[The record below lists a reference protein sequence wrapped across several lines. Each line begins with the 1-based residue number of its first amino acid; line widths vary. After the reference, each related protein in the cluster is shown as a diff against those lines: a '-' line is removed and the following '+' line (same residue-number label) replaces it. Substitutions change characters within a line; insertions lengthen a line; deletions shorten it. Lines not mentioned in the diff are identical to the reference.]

1 MMKIEPTRR
10 QLLRALCLG
19 GAAAATTSLVGC
31 GGEGAESGSGA
42 AAAGDP
48 VQGGDLVIA
57 LSYEPDTLNVY
68 ATHLMGDVQAFAV
81 EGLLVPNEHMEYI
94 PVLAQEVPTVENG
107 LIYAKSRGWNTRVKS
122 IIEGASFYAKSYI
135 NNNQNTQYLKKFNVM
150 NLHGDVMWNISNA
163 IGGYKETRT
172 WNFVPYVG
180 FGWARS
186 AANHL
191 YNNEFA
197 FTYGL
202 LNNIRLGN
210 LVDLNLEVKQMVVNQ
225 GFDQVVRG
233 AKSEGMFTV
242 TAGLTF
248 KLNRR
253 GFNRPT
259 VAVPADYTPY
269 NNKIASLEDELAKSK
284 AEAKRLADELAAEK
298 NKVKEAPA
306 AAPAIEG
313 PIMGTFFNIGS
324 YTITPQ
330 EIMNLGY
337 VANYIKA
344 YPNKKFTIVGY
355 ADSATG
361 SAKRNQYLSQQRAD
375 AVCKVLVDRFGVDA
389 SQLEVVAKGGTDKF
403 PEIPLNRV
411 AIVESNK

>member
-1 MMKIEPTRR
+1 MKKYLIATMVMLVVSAMP
-10 QLLRALCLG
+10 ALAQDDGLMEAQTKRGPYLTNRLFDNIFIGVAG
-19 GAAAATTSLVGC
+19 G
-31 GGEGAESGSGA
+31 
-42 AAAGDP
+42 
-48 VQGGDLVIA
+48 I
-57 LSYEPDTLNVY
+57 NVY
-68 ATHLMGDVQAFAV
+68 QGESDSYGNHVAPALDVFVGKWITPCVGLRLQYSGLKANGWDNARSPYAV
-81 EGLLVPNEHMEYI
+81 SSKGPDSKGMY
-94 PVLAQEVPTVENG
+94 QE
-107 LIYAKSRGWNTRVKS
+107 
-122 IIEGASFYAKSYI
+122 
-135 NNNQNTQYLKKFNVM
+135 KFNVM

-163 IGGYKETRT
+163 IGGYKEART

>member
-1 MMKIEPTRR
+1 MKKYLIATMVMLVVSAMP
-10 QLLRALCLG
+10 ALAQDDGLMEAQTKRGPYLTNRLFDNIFMGVAG
-19 GAAAATTSLVGC
+19 G
-31 GGEGAESGSGA
+31 
-42 AAAGDP
+42 
-48 VQGGDLVIA
+48 I
-57 LSYEPDTLNVY
+57 NVY
-68 ATHLMGDVQAFAV
+68 QGESDSYGNHIAPALDVFVGKWITPCVGLRLQYSGLKANGWDNARSPYAV
-81 EGLLVPNEHMEYI
+81 SSKGPDSKGMY
-94 PVLAQEVPTVENG
+94 QE
-107 LIYAKSRGWNTRVKS
+107 
-122 IIEGASFYAKSYI
+122 
-135 NNNQNTQYLKKFNVM
+135 KFNVM

-253 GFNRPT
+253 GFKRPT

-269 NNKIASLEDELAKSK
+269 NNKIAALEDELAKSK
-284 AEAKRLADELAAEK
+284 ADAKRLADELAAEK

>member
-1 MMKIEPTRR
+1 MKKYLIATMVMLVVSAMP
-10 QLLRALCLG
+10 ALAQDDGLMEAQTKRGPYLTNRLFDNIFMGVAG
-19 GAAAATTSLVGC
+19 G
-31 GGEGAESGSGA
+31 
-42 AAAGDP
+42 
-48 VQGGDLVIA
+48 I
-57 LSYEPDTLNVY
+57 NVY
-68 ATHLMGDVQAFAV
+68 QGESDSYGNHIAPALDVFVGKWITPCVGLRLQYSGLKANGWDNARSPYAV
-81 EGLLVPNEHMEYI
+81 SSKGPDSKGMY
-94 PVLAQEVPTVENG
+94 QE
-107 LIYAKSRGWNTRVKS
+107 
-122 IIEGASFYAKSYI
+122 
-135 NNNQNTQYLKKFNVM
+135 KFNVM

-313 PIMGTFFNIGS
+313 PIMGTFFIGS

>member
-1 MMKIEPTRR
+1 MKKYLIATMVMLVVSAMP
-10 QLLRALCLG
+10 ALAQDDGLMEAQTKRGPYLTNRLFDNIFIGVAG
-19 GAAAATTSLVGC
+19 G
-31 GGEGAESGSGA
+31 
-42 AAAGDP
+42 
-48 VQGGDLVIA
+48 I
-57 LSYEPDTLNVY
+57 NVY
-68 ATHLMGDVQAFAV
+68 QGESDSYGNHVAPALDVFVGKWITPCVGLRLQYSGLKANGWDNARSPYAV
-81 EGLLVPNEHMEYI
+81 SSKGPDSKGMY
-94 PVLAQEVPTVENG
+94 QE
-107 LIYAKSRGWNTRVKS
+107 
-122 IIEGASFYAKSYI
+122 
-135 NNNQNTQYLKKFNVM
+135 KFNVM
-150 NLHGDVMWNISNA
+150 NIHGDVMWNISNA

>member
-1 MMKIEPTRR
+1 MKKYLIATMVMLVVSAMP
-10 QLLRALCLG
+10 ALAQDDGLMEAQTKRGPYLTNRLFDNIFIGVAG
-19 GAAAATTSLVGC
+19 G
-31 GGEGAESGSGA
+31 
-42 AAAGDP
+42 
-48 VQGGDLVIA
+48 I
-57 LSYEPDTLNVY
+57 NVY
-68 ATHLMGDVQAFAV
+68 QGESDSYGNHVAPALDVFVGKWITPCVGLRLQYSGLKANGWDNARSPYAV
-81 EGLLVPNEHMEYI
+81 SSKGPDSKGMY
-94 PVLAQEVPTVENG
+94 QE
-107 LIYAKSRGWNTRVKS
+107 
-122 IIEGASFYAKSYI
+122 
-135 NNNQNTQYLKKFNVM
+135 KFNVM

-269 NNKIASLEDELAKSK
+269 NNKIAALEDELAKSK
-284 AEAKRLADELAAEK
+284 ADAKRLADELAAEK
-298 NKVKEAPA
+298 SKVKEAPA

>member
-1 MMKIEPTRR
+1 MKKSLIATRVMLVVSAMPSLAQDDGLMEAQTKR
-10 QLLRALCLG
+10 GPYLTNRLFDNIFIGVAG
-19 GAAAATTSLVGC
+19 G
-31 GGEGAESGSGA
+31 
-42 AAAGDP
+42 
-48 VQGGDLVIA
+48 I
-57 LSYEPDTLNVY
+57 NVY
-68 ATHLMGDVQAFAV
+68 QGESDSYGNHVAPALDVFVGKWITPCVGLRLQYSGLKANGWDNARSPYAV
-81 EGLLVPNEHMEYI
+81 SSKGPDSKGMY
-94 PVLAQEVPTVENG
+94 QE
-107 LIYAKSRGWNTRVKS
+107 
-122 IIEGASFYAKSYI
+122 
-135 NNNQNTQYLKKFNVM
+135 KFNVM

>member
-1 MMKIEPTRR
+1 MKKYLIATMVMLVVSAMP
-10 QLLRALCLG
+10 ALAQDDGLMEAQTKRGPYLTNRLFDNIFMGVAG
-19 GAAAATTSLVGC
+19 G
-31 GGEGAESGSGA
+31 
-42 AAAGDP
+42 
-48 VQGGDLVIA
+48 I
-57 LSYEPDTLNVY
+57 NVY
-68 ATHLMGDVQAFAV
+68 QGESDSYGNHIAPALDVFVGKWITPCVGLRLQYSGLKANGWDNARSPYAV
-81 EGLLVPNEHMEYI
+81 SSKGPDSKGMY
-94 PVLAQEVPTVENG
+94 QE
-107 LIYAKSRGWNTRVKS
+107 
-122 IIEGASFYAKSYI
+122 
-135 NNNQNTQYLKKFNVM
+135 KFNVM

-324 YTITPQ
+324 YTTTPQ

>member
-1 MMKIEPTRR
+1 MKKYLIATMVMLVVSAMP
-10 QLLRALCLG
+10 ALAQDDGLMEAQTKRGPYLTNRLFDNIFMGVAG
-19 GAAAATTSLVGC
+19 G
-31 GGEGAESGSGA
+31 
-42 AAAGDP
+42 
-48 VQGGDLVIA
+48 I
-57 LSYEPDTLNVY
+57 NVY
-68 ATHLMGDVQAFAV
+68 QGESDSYGNHVAPALDVFVGKWITPCVGLRLQYSGLKANGWDNARSPYAV
-81 EGLLVPNEHMEYI
+81 SSKGPDSKGMY
-94 PVLAQEVPTVENG
+94 QE
-107 LIYAKSRGWNTRVKS
+107 
-122 IIEGASFYAKSYI
+122 
-135 NNNQNTQYLKKFNVM
+135 KFNVM

-298 NKVKEAPA
+298 NKVKEVPA

>member
-1 MMKIEPTRR
+1 MKKYLIATMVMLVVSAMP
-10 QLLRALCLG
+10 ALAQDDGLMEAQTKRGSYLTNRLFDNIFIGVAG
-19 GAAAATTSLVGC
+19 G
-31 GGEGAESGSGA
+31 
-42 AAAGDP
+42 
-48 VQGGDLVIA
+48 I
-57 LSYEPDTLNVY
+57 NVY
-68 ATHLMGDVQAFAV
+68 QGESDSYGNHVAPALDVFVGKWITPCVGLRLQYSGLKANGWDNARSPYAV
-81 EGLLVPNEHMEYI
+81 SSKGPDSKGMY
-94 PVLAQEVPTVENG
+94 QE
-107 LIYAKSRGWNTRVKS
+107 
-122 IIEGASFYAKSYI
+122 
-135 NNNQNTQYLKKFNVM
+135 KFNVM

>member
-1 MMKIEPTRR
+1 MKKYLIATMAMLAVSAAP
-10 QLLRALCLG
+10 ALAQDDGLMEAQTKRGPYLTNRLIDKIFILFAG
-19 GAAAATTSLVGC
+19 G
-31 GGEGAESGSGA
+31 
-42 AAAGDP
+42 
-48 VQGGDLVIA
+48 I
-57 LSYEPDTLNVY
+57 NVY
-68 ATHLMGDVQAFAV
+68 QGESDSYGNHVAPALDVSVGKWVTPCVGLRLQYSGLKANGWDNARSPYAV
-81 EGLLVPNEHMEYI
+81 SSKGPDSKGMY
-94 PVLAQEVPTVENG
+94 QE
-107 LIYAKSRGWNTRVKS
+107 
-122 IIEGASFYAKSYI
+122 
-135 NNNQNTQYLKKFNVM
+135 KFNVM

-186 AANHL
+186 AANNL

-269 NNKIASLEDELAKSK
+269 NNKIAALEDELAKSK
-284 AEAKRLADELAAEK
+284 ADAKRLADELAAEK
-298 NKVKEAPA
+298 NKVKEAP

>member
-1 MMKIEPTRR
+1 MKKYLIATMVMLVVSAMP
-10 QLLRALCLG
+10 ALAQDDGLMEAQTKRGPYLTNRLFDNIFIGVAG
-19 GAAAATTSLVGC
+19 G
-31 GGEGAESGSGA
+31 
-42 AAAGDP
+42 
-48 VQGGDLVIA
+48 I
-57 LSYEPDTLNVY
+57 NVY
-68 ATHLMGDVQAFAV
+68 QGESDSYGNHVAPALDVFVGKWITPCVGLRLQYSGLKANGWDNARSPYAV
-81 EGLLVPNEHMEYI
+81 SSKGPDSKGMY
-94 PVLAQEVPTVENG
+94 QE
-107 LIYAKSRGWNTRVKS
+107 
-122 IIEGASFYAKSYI
+122 
-135 NNNQNTQYLKKFNVM
+135 KFNVM

-284 AEAKRLADELAAEK
+284 ADAKRLADELAAEK

>member
-1 MMKIEPTRR
+1 MKKYLIATMVMLVVSAMP
-10 QLLRALCLG
+10 ALAQDDGLMEAQTKRGPYLTNRLFDNIFIGVAG
-19 GAAAATTSLVGC
+19 G
-31 GGEGAESGSGA
+31 
-42 AAAGDP
+42 
-48 VQGGDLVIA
+48 I
-57 LSYEPDTLNVY
+57 NVY
-68 ATHLMGDVQAFAV
+68 QGESDSYGNHVAPALDVFVGKWITPCVGLRLQYSGLKANGWDNARSPYAV
-81 EGLLVPNEHMEYI
+81 SSKGPDSKGMY
-94 PVLAQEVPTVENG
+94 QE
-107 LIYAKSRGWNTRVKS
+107 
-122 IIEGASFYAKSYI
+122 
-135 NNNQNTQYLKKFNVM
+135 KFNVM

-361 SAKRNQYLSQQRAD
+361 SAK
-375 AVCKVLVDRFGVDA
+375 
-389 SQLEVVAKGGTDKF
+389 T
-403 PEIPLNRV
+403 
-411 AIVESNK
+411 

>member
-1 MMKIEPTRR
+1 MKKYLIATMVMLVVSAMP
-10 QLLRALCLG
+10 ALAQDDGLMEAQTKRGPYLTNRLFDNIFIGVAG
-19 GAAAATTSLVGC
+19 G
-31 GGEGAESGSGA
+31 
-42 AAAGDP
+42 
-48 VQGGDLVIA
+48 I
-57 LSYEPDTLNVY
+57 NVY
-68 ATHLMGDVQAFAV
+68 QGESDSYGNHVAPALDVFVGKWITPCVGLRLQYSGLKANGWDNARSPYAV
-81 EGLLVPNEHMEYI
+81 SSKGPDSKGMY
-94 PVLAQEVPTVENG
+94 QE
-107 LIYAKSRGWNTRVKS
+107 
-122 IIEGASFYAKSYI
+122 
-135 NNNQNTQYLKKFNVM
+135 KFNVM

>member
-1 MMKIEPTRR
+1 MKKYLIATMVMLVVSAMP
-10 QLLRALCLG
+10 ALAQDDGLMEAQTKRGPYLTNRLFDNIFMGVAG
-19 GAAAATTSLVGC
+19 G
-31 GGEGAESGSGA
+31 
-42 AAAGDP
+42 
-48 VQGGDLVIA
+48 I
-57 LSYEPDTLNVY
+57 NVY
-68 ATHLMGDVQAFAV
+68 QGESDSYGNHIAPALDVFVGKWITPCVGLRLQYSGLKANGWDNARSPYAV
-81 EGLLVPNEHMEYI
+81 SSKGPDSKGMY
-94 PVLAQEVPTVENG
+94 QE
-107 LIYAKSRGWNTRVKS
+107 
-122 IIEGASFYAKSYI
+122 
-135 NNNQNTQYLKKFNVM
+135 KFNVM

>member
-1 MMKIEPTRR
+1 
-10 QLLRALCLG
+10 
-19 GAAAATTSLVGC
+19 
-31 GGEGAESGSGA
+31 
-42 AAAGDP
+42 
-48 VQGGDLVIA
+48 
-57 LSYEPDTLNVY
+57 
-68 ATHLMGDVQAFAV
+68 
-81 EGLLVPNEHMEYI
+81 
-94 PVLAQEVPTVENG
+94 
-107 LIYAKSRGWNTRVKS
+107 
-122 IIEGASFYAKSYI
+122 
-135 NNNQNTQYLKKFNVM
+135 M
-150 NLHGDVMWNISNA
+150 NW
-163 IGGYKETRT
+163 
-172 WNFVPYVG
+172 
-180 FGWARS
+180 
-186 AANHL
+186 
-191 YNNEFA
+191 
-197 FTYGL
+197 
-202 LNNIRLGN
+202 
-210 LVDLNLEVKQMVVNQ
+210 
-225 GFDQVVRG
+225 
-233 AKSEGMFTV
+233 
-242 TAGLTF
+242 
-248 KLNRR
+248 LNRR
-253 GFNRPT
+253 PKQN
-259 VAVPADYTPY
+259 V
-269 NNKIASLEDELAKSK
+269 S
-284 AEAKRLADELAAEK
+284 EK

>member
-1 MMKIEPTRR
+1 MKKYLIATMVMLVVSAMP
-10 QLLRALCLG
+10 ALAQDDGLMEAQTKRGPYLTNRLFDNIFIGVAG
-19 GAAAATTSLVGC
+19 G
-31 GGEGAESGSGA
+31 
-42 AAAGDP
+42 
-48 VQGGDLVIA
+48 I
-57 LSYEPDTLNVY
+57 NVY
-68 ATHLMGDVQAFAV
+68 QGESDSYGNHVAPALDVFVGKWITPCVGLRLQYSGLKANGWDNARSPYAV
-81 EGLLVPNEHMEYI
+81 SSKGPDSKGMY
-94 PVLAQEVPTVENG
+94 QE
-107 LIYAKSRGWNTRVKS
+107 
-122 IIEGASFYAKSYI
+122 
-135 NNNQNTQYLKKFNVM
+135 KFNVM

-269 NNKIASLEDELAKSK
+269 NNKIASLQDELAKSK

>member
-1 MMKIEPTRR
+1 MKKYLIATMVMLVVSAMP
-10 QLLRALCLG
+10 ALAQDDGLMEAQTKRGPYLTNRLFDNIFIGVAG
-19 GAAAATTSLVGC
+19 G
-31 GGEGAESGSGA
+31 
-42 AAAGDP
+42 
-48 VQGGDLVIA
+48 I
-57 LSYEPDTLNVY
+57 NVY
-68 ATHLMGDVQAFAV
+68 QGESDSYGNHIAPALDVFVGKWITPCVGLRLQYSGLKANGWDNARSPYAV
-81 EGLLVPNEHMEYI
+81 SSKGPDSKGMY
-94 PVLAQEVPTVENG
+94 QE
-107 LIYAKSRGWNTRVKS
+107 
-122 IIEGASFYAKSYI
+122 
-135 NNNQNTQYLKKFNVM
+135 KFNVM

>member
-1 MMKIEPTRR
+1 MKKYLIATMVMLVVSAMPAFAQDDGLMEAQTKRGPYLTNR
-10 QLLRALCLG
+10 LFDNIFIGVAG
-19 GAAAATTSLVGC
+19 G
-31 GGEGAESGSGA
+31 
-42 AAAGDP
+42 
-48 VQGGDLVIA
+48 I
-57 LSYEPDTLNVY
+57 NVY
-68 ATHLMGDVQAFAV
+68 QGESDSYGNHVAPALDVFVGKWITPCVGLRLQYSGLKANGWDNARSPYAV
-81 EGLLVPNEHMEYI
+81 SSKGPDSKGMY
-94 PVLAQEVPTVENG
+94 QE
-107 LIYAKSRGWNTRVKS
+107 
-122 IIEGASFYAKSYI
+122 
-135 NNNQNTQYLKKFNVM
+135 KFNVM

-269 NNKIASLEDELAKSK
+269 NNKIAALEDELAKSK
-284 AEAKRLADELAAEK
+284 ADAKRLADELAAEK
-298 NKVKEAPA
+298 SKVKEAP

>member
-1 MMKIEPTRR
+1 MKKYLIATMVMLVVSAMP
-10 QLLRALCLG
+10 ALAQNDGLMEAQTKRGPYLTNRLFDNIFIGVAG
-19 GAAAATTSLVGC
+19 G
-31 GGEGAESGSGA
+31 
-42 AAAGDP
+42 
-48 VQGGDLVIA
+48 I
-57 LSYEPDTLNVY
+57 NVY
-68 ATHLMGDVQAFAV
+68 QGESDSYGNHVAPALDVFVGKWITPCVGLRLQYSGLKANGWDNARSPYAV
-81 EGLLVPNEHMEYI
+81 SSKGPDSKGMY
-94 PVLAQEVPTVENG
+94 QE
-107 LIYAKSRGWNTRVKS
+107 
-122 IIEGASFYAKSYI
+122 
-135 NNNQNTQYLKKFNVM
+135 KFNVM

>member
-1 MMKIEPTRR
+1 MKKYLIATMVMLVVSAMP
-10 QLLRALCLG
+10 ALAQDDGLMEAQTKRGPYLTNRLFDNIFIGVAG
-19 GAAAATTSLVGC
+19 G
-31 GGEGAESGSGA
+31 
-42 AAAGDP
+42 
-48 VQGGDLVIA
+48 I
-57 LSYEPDTLNVY
+57 NVY
-68 ATHLMGDVQAFAV
+68 QGESDSYGNHVAPALDVFVGKWITPCVGLRLQYSGLKANGWDNARSPYAV
-81 EGLLVPNEHMEYI
+81 SSKGPDSKGMY
-94 PVLAQEVPTVENG
+94 QE
-107 LIYAKSRGWNTRVKS
+107 
-122 IIEGASFYAKSYI
+122 
-135 NNNQNTQYLKKFNVM
+135 KFNVM

-306 AAPAIEG
+306 AVPAIEG

>member
-1 MMKIEPTRR
+1 MKKYLIATMVMLVVSAMP
-10 QLLRALCLG
+10 ALAQDDGLMEAQTKRGPYLTNRLFDNIFIGVAG
-19 GAAAATTSLVGC
+19 G
-31 GGEGAESGSGA
+31 
-42 AAAGDP
+42 
-48 VQGGDLVIA
+48 I
-57 LSYEPDTLNVY
+57 NVY
-68 ATHLMGDVQAFAV
+68 QGESDSYGNHVAPALDVFVGKWITPCVGLRLQYSGLKANGWDNARSPYAV
-81 EGLLVPNEHMEYI
+81 SSKGPDSKGMY
-94 PVLAQEVPTVENG
+94 QE
-107 LIYAKSRGWNTRVKS
+107 
-122 IIEGASFYAKSYI
+122 
-135 NNNQNTQYLKKFNVM
+135 KFNVM

-269 NNKIASLEDELAKSK
+269 NNKIASLEDELAKSR

>member
-1 MMKIEPTRR
+1 MKKYLIATMVMLVVSAMP
-10 QLLRALCLG
+10 ALAQDDGLMEAQTKRGPYLTNRLFDNIFMGVAG
-19 GAAAATTSLVGC
+19 G
-31 GGEGAESGSGA
+31 
-42 AAAGDP
+42 
-48 VQGGDLVIA
+48 I
-57 LSYEPDTLNVY
+57 NVY
-68 ATHLMGDVQAFAV
+68 QGESDSYGNHVAPALDVFVGKWITPCVGLRLQYSGLKANGWDNARSPYAV
-81 EGLLVPNEHMEYI
+81 SSKGPDSKGMY
-94 PVLAQEVPTVENG
+94 QE
-107 LIYAKSRGWNTRVKS
+107 
-122 IIEGASFYAKSYI
+122 
-135 NNNQNTQYLKKFNVM
+135 KFNVM

>member
-1 MMKIEPTRR
+1 MKKYLIVTMVMLVVSAMP
-10 QLLRALCLG
+10 ALAQDDGLMEAQTKRGPYLTNRLFDNIFIGVAG
-19 GAAAATTSLVGC
+19 G
-31 GGEGAESGSGA
+31 
-42 AAAGDP
+42 
-48 VQGGDLVIA
+48 I
-57 LSYEPDTLNVY
+57 NVY
-68 ATHLMGDVQAFAV
+68 QGESDSYGNHIAPALDVFVGKWITPCVGLRLQYSGLKANGWDNARSPYAV
-81 EGLLVPNEHMEYI
+81 SSKGPDSKGMY
-94 PVLAQEVPTVENG
+94 QE
-107 LIYAKSRGWNTRVKS
+107 
-122 IIEGASFYAKSYI
+122 
-135 NNNQNTQYLKKFNVM
+135 KFNVM

-344 YPNKKFTIVGY
+344 YPNTKFTIVGY

>member
-1 MMKIEPTRR
+1 MKKYLIATMVMLVVSAMP
-10 QLLRALCLG
+10 ALAQDDGLMEAQTKRGPYLTNRLFDNIFIGVAG
-19 GAAAATTSLVGC
+19 G
-31 GGEGAESGSGA
+31 
-42 AAAGDP
+42 
-48 VQGGDLVIA
+48 I
-57 LSYEPDTLNVY
+57 NVY
-68 ATHLMGDVQAFAV
+68 QGESDSYGNHIAPALDVFVGKWITPCVGLRLQYSGLKANGWDNARSPYAV
-81 EGLLVPNEHMEYI
+81 SSKGPDSKGMY
-94 PVLAQEVPTVENG
+94 QE
-107 LIYAKSRGWNTRVKS
+107 
-122 IIEGASFYAKSYI
+122 
-135 NNNQNTQYLKKFNVM
+135 KFNVM

-330 EIMNLGY
+330 EVMNLGY

>member
-1 MMKIEPTRR
+1 MKKYLIATMIMLVVSAMP
-10 QLLRALCLG
+10 ALAQDDGLMEAQTKRGPYLTNRLFDNIFIGVAG
-19 GAAAATTSLVGC
+19 G
-31 GGEGAESGSGA
+31 
-42 AAAGDP
+42 
-48 VQGGDLVIA
+48 I
-57 LSYEPDTLNVY
+57 NVY
-68 ATHLMGDVQAFAV
+68 QGESDSYGNHVAPALDVFVGKWITPCVGLRLQYSGLKANGWDNARSPYAV
-81 EGLLVPNEHMEYI
+81 SSKGPDSKGMY
-94 PVLAQEVPTVENG
+94 QE
-107 LIYAKSRGWNTRVKS
+107 
-122 IIEGASFYAKSYI
+122 
-135 NNNQNTQYLKKFNVM
+135 KFNVM

>member
-1 MMKIEPTRR
+1 MKKYLIATMVMLVVSAMP
-10 QLLRALCLG
+10 ALAQDDGLMEAQTKRGPYLTNRLFDNIFIGVAG
-19 GAAAATTSLVGC
+19 G
-31 GGEGAESGSGA
+31 
-42 AAAGDP
+42 
-48 VQGGDLVIA
+48 I
-57 LSYEPDTLNVY
+57 NVY
-68 ATHLMGDVQAFAV
+68 QGESDSYGNHVAPALDVFVGKWITPCVGLRLQYSGLKANGWDNARSPYAV
-81 EGLLVPNEHMEYI
+81 SSKGPDSKGMY
-94 PVLAQEVPTVENG
+94 QE
-107 LIYAKSRGWNTRVKS
+107 
-122 IIEGASFYAKSYI
+122 
-135 NNNQNTQYLKKFNVM
+135 KFNEM

>member
-1 MMKIEPTRR
+1 MKKYLIATMVMLVVSAMP
-10 QLLRALCLG
+10 ALAQDDGLMEAQTKRGPYLTNRLFDNIFIGVAG
-19 GAAAATTSLVGC
+19 G
-31 GGEGAESGSGA
+31 
-42 AAAGDP
+42 
-48 VQGGDLVIA
+48 I
-57 LSYEPDTLNVY
+57 NVY
-68 ATHLMGDVQAFAV
+68 QGESDSYGNHIAPALDVFVGKWITPCVGLRLQYSGLKANGWDNARSPYAV
-81 EGLLVPNEHMEYI
+81 SSKGPDSKGMY
-94 PVLAQEVPTVENG
+94 QE
-107 LIYAKSRGWNTRVKS
+107 
-122 IIEGASFYAKSYI
+122 
-135 NNNQNTQYLKKFNVM
+135 KFNVM

-253 GFNRPT
+253 GFNRPS

>member
-1 MMKIEPTRR
+1 MKKYLIATMVMLVVSAMP
-10 QLLRALCLG
+10 ALAQDDGLMEAQTKRGPYLTNRLFDNIFIGVAG
-19 GAAAATTSLVGC
+19 G
-31 GGEGAESGSGA
+31 
-42 AAAGDP
+42 
-48 VQGGDLVIA
+48 I
-57 LSYEPDTLNVY
+57 NVY
-68 ATHLMGDVQAFAV
+68 QGESDSYGNHVAPALDVFVGKWITPCVGLRLQYSGLKANGWDNARSPYAV
-81 EGLLVPNEHMEYI
+81 SSKGPDSKGMY
-94 PVLAQEVPTVENG
+94 QE
-107 LIYAKSRGWNTRVKS
+107 
-122 IIEGASFYAKSYI
+122 
-135 NNNQNTQYLKKFNVM
+135 KFNVM

-306 AAPAIEG
+306 APAIEG

>member
-1 MMKIEPTRR
+1 MKKYLIATMVMLVVSAMP
-10 QLLRALCLG
+10 ALAQDDGLMEAQTKRGPYLTNRLFDNIFIGVAG
-19 GAAAATTSLVGC
+19 G
-31 GGEGAESGSGA
+31 
-42 AAAGDP
+42 
-48 VQGGDLVIA
+48 I
-57 LSYEPDTLNVY
+57 NVY
-68 ATHLMGDVQAFAV
+68 QGESDSYGNHIAPALDVFVGKWITPCVGLRLQYSGLKANGWDNARSPYAV
-81 EGLLVPNEHMEYI
+81 SSKGPDSKGMY
-94 PVLAQEVPTVENG
+94 QE
-107 LIYAKSRGWNTRVKS
+107 
-122 IIEGASFYAKSYI
+122 
-135 NNNQNTQYLKKFNVM
+135 KFNVM

-269 NNKIASLEDELAKSK
+269 NNKIAALEDELAKSK
-284 AEAKRLADELAAEK
+284 ADAKRLADELAAEK
-298 NKVKEAPA
+298 SKVKEAP

>member
-1 MMKIEPTRR
+1 MKKYLI
-10 QLLRALCLG
+10 
-19 GAAAATTSLVGC
+19 ATMVMLVVS
-31 GGEGAESGSGA
+31 AMPA
-42 AAAGDP
+42 
-48 VQGGDLVIA
+48 
-57 LSYEPDTLNVY
+57 
-68 ATHLMGDVQAFAV
+68 
-81 EGLLVPNEHMEYI
+81 
-94 PVLAQEVPTVENG
+94 LAQDDGLMEAQTKRGPYLTNRLFDNIFIGVAGGINIYQGESDSYGNHIAPALDVFVGKWITPCVGLRLQYSGLKANG
-107 LIYAKSRGWNTRVKS
+107 WDNARSPYAVSSKGPDSKGMYQ
-122 IIEGASFYAKSYI
+122 E
-135 NNNQNTQYLKKFNVM
+135 KFNVM

>member
-1 MMKIEPTRR
+1 MKKYLIATMVMLVVSAMP
-10 QLLRALCLG
+10 ALAQDDGLMEAQTKRGPYLTNRLFDNIFIGVAG
-19 GAAAATTSLVGC
+19 G
-31 GGEGAESGSGA
+31 
-42 AAAGDP
+42 
-48 VQGGDLVIA
+48 I
-57 LSYEPDTLNVY
+57 NVY
-68 ATHLMGDVQAFAV
+68 QGESDSYGNHVAPALDVFVGKWITPCVGLRLQYSGLKANGWDNARSPYAV
-81 EGLLVPNEHMEYI
+81 SSKGPDSKGMY
-94 PVLAQEVPTVENG
+94 QE
-107 LIYAKSRGWNTRVKS
+107 
-122 IIEGASFYAKSYI
+122 
-135 NNNQNTQYLKKFNVM
+135 KFNVM

-186 AANHL
+186 AANLL

>member
-1 MMKIEPTRR
+1 MKKYLIATMVMLVVSAMP
-10 QLLRALCLG
+10 ALAQDDGLMEAQTKRGPYLTNRLFDNIFIGVAG
-19 GAAAATTSLVGC
+19 G
-31 GGEGAESGSGA
+31 
-42 AAAGDP
+42 
-48 VQGGDLVIA
+48 I
-57 LSYEPDTLNVY
+57 NVY
-68 ATHLMGDVQAFAV
+68 QGESDSYGNHVAPALDVFVGKWITPCVGLRLQYSGLKANGWDNARSPYAV
-81 EGLLVPNEHMEYI
+81 SSKGPDSKGMY
-94 PVLAQEVPTVENG
+94 QE
-107 LIYAKSRGWNTRVKS
+107 
-122 IIEGASFYAKSYI
+122 
-135 NNNQNTQYLKKFNVM
+135 KFNVM

-163 IGGYKETRT
+163 IGGYKETRK

>member
-1 MMKIEPTRR
+1 MKKYLIATMVMLVVSAMP
-10 QLLRALCLG
+10 ALAQDDGLMEAQTKRGPYLTNRLFDNIFIGVAG
-19 GAAAATTSLVGC
+19 G
-31 GGEGAESGSGA
+31 
-42 AAAGDP
+42 
-48 VQGGDLVIA
+48 I
-57 LSYEPDTLNVY
+57 NVY
-68 ATHLMGDVQAFAV
+68 QGESDSYGNHVAPALDVFVGKWITPCVGLRLQYSGLKANGWDNARSPYAV
-81 EGLLVPNEHMEYI
+81 SSKGPDSKGMY
-94 PVLAQEVPTVENG
+94 QE
-107 LIYAKSRGWNTRVKS
+107 
-122 IIEGASFYAKSYI
+122 
-135 NNNQNTQYLKKFNVM
+135 KFNVM

-269 NNKIASLEDELAKSK
+269 NNKIAALEDELAKSK
-284 AEAKRLADELAAEK
+284 ADAKRLADELAAEK
-298 NKVKEAPA
+298 SKVKEAP

>member
-1 MMKIEPTRR
+1 MKKYLIATMVMLVVSAMP
-10 QLLRALCLG
+10 ALAQDDGLMEAQTKRGPYLTNRLFDNIFIGVAG
-19 GAAAATTSLVGC
+19 G
-31 GGEGAESGSGA
+31 
-42 AAAGDP
+42 
-48 VQGGDLVIA
+48 I
-57 LSYEPDTLNVY
+57 NVY
-68 ATHLMGDVQAFAV
+68 QGESDSYGNHVAPALDVFVGKWITPCVGLRLQYSGLKANGWDNARSPYAV
-81 EGLLVPNEHMEYI
+81 SSKGPDSKGMY
-94 PVLAQEVPTVENG
+94 QE
-107 LIYAKSRGWNTRVKS
+107 
-122 IIEGASFYAKSYI
+122 
-135 NNNQNTQYLKKFNVM
+135 KFNVM

-233 AKSEGMFTV
+233 AKSEGIFTV

-269 NNKIASLEDELAKSK
+269 NNKIASLEDELAKSR

>member
-1 MMKIEPTRR
+1 MKKYLIATMVMLVVSAMP
-10 QLLRALCLG
+10 ALAQDDGLMEAQTKRGPYLTNRLFDNIFIGVAG
-19 GAAAATTSLVGC
+19 G
-31 GGEGAESGSGA
+31 
-42 AAAGDP
+42 
-48 VQGGDLVIA
+48 I
-57 LSYEPDTLNVY
+57 NVY
-68 ATHLMGDVQAFAV
+68 QGESDSYGNHVAPALDVFVGKWITPCVGLRLQYSGMKANGWDNARSPYAV
-81 EGLLVPNEHMEYI
+81 SSKGPDSKGMY
-94 PVLAQEVPTVENG
+94 QE
-107 LIYAKSRGWNTRVKS
+107 
-122 IIEGASFYAKSYI
+122 
-135 NNNQNTQYLKKFNVM
+135 KFNVM